1 MLSNRLYSSIYTI
14 SLAFSAFPYWWKISV
29 ICTENWIRV
38 DSFHEVRWYTLDGIQ
53 YIQTAWIFKNSELK
67 ARVIP
72 IFLEWNNKGHKTNKH
87 IQTHTHTHTHTHTD
101 VHTQTPLFNIK
112 QSELWKTST
121 MFQWKVMISILTITT
136 LSICV
141 FVLHLLLFPSRGVRT
156 HKLTKLNGCF
166 RSKTKNHNM
175 RVRLGSSPC
184 HRILRW
190 LFKRFFSKE
199 VKKATSNIRNSAK
212 DKITFLHPIC
222 DM

>member
-1 MLSNRLYSSIYTI
+1 M
-14 SLAFSAFPYWWKISV
+14 
-29 ICTENWIRV
+29 EG
-38 DSFHEVRWYTLDGIQ
+38 DD
-53 YIQTAWIFKNSELK
+53 
-67 ARVIP
+67 
-72 IFLEWNNKGHKTNKH
+72 KH
-87 IQTHTHTHTHTHTD
+87 PHHN
-101 VHTQTPLFNIK
+101 NIK
-112 QSELWKTST
+112 YMRVCFTSF
-121 MFQWKVMISILTITT
+121 M
-136 LSICV
+136 
-141 FVLHLLLFPSRGVRT
+141 SRGVRT
-156 HKLTKLNGCF
+156 HKLTKLNGYF

>member
-1 MLSNRLYSSIYTI
+1 MR
-14 SLAFSAFPYWWKISV
+14 
-29 ICTENWIRV
+29 
-38 DSFHEVRWYTLDGIQ
+38 LDGIHQ
-53 YIQTAWIFKNSELK
+53 MVYNTFKQLGYLKIQSLK
-67 ARVIP
+67 PASYPSSQSGIIKDIKRIN
-72 IFLEWNNKGHKTNKH
+72 IYKH
-87 IQTHTHTHTHTHTD
+87 THTHTHTQTHTD

-141 FVLHLLLFPSRGVRT
+141 FVLHLLFPSRGVRT
-156 HKLTKLNGCF
+156 HKLTKLNGYF

-222 DM
+222 DMQTKSTRQLDALTVPYC